1 MAGGWEAMDLGQ
13 EIICFCLLRVFL
25 KNFEIFYFIFLNK
38 NFYIYFHIILIR

>member
-25 KNFEIFYFIFLNK
+25 KNFEIFLLFFEIKIFI
-38 NFYIYFHIILIR
+38 YIFISF